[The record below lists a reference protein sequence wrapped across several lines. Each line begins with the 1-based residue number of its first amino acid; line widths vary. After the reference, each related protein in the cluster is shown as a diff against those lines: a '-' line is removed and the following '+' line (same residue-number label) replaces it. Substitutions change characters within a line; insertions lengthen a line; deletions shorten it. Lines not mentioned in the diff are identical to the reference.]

1 MDQSSNY
8 PGFGFSVNVMPK
20 VSQRSDSIDRYRF
33 PTAVLDWEP
42 VPVTQRERTMLAFM
56 DAITDKQEWRRKV
69 FDSAIVEKWRD
80 EADALDD
87 FSEEMFE
94 YVSTTNA

>member
-1 MDQSSNY
+1 MNQFANY
-8 PGFGFSVNVMPK
+8 PGYGFLVTEMPQI
-20 VSQRSDSIDRYRF
+20 SQRADGNDRYRF

-42 VPVTQRERTMLAFM
+42 VPVTRRERTMLAFM
-56 DAITDKQEWRRKV
+56 DAITDKPEWRRKV

-87 FSEEMFE
+87 FSEEMFKH
-94 YVSTTNA
+94 VSTTNA